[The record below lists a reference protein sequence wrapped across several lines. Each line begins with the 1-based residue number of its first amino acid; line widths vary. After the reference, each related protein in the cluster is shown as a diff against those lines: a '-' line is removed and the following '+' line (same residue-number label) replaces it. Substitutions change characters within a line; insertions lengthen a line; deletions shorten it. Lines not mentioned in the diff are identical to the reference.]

1 MHILIDLNFFF
12 PAFYTSFGLFVLS
25 DSFSQLYFLIFLLQ
39 LKNFGYLIS
48 KNSFLLFVPFFLP
61 MLFMDEISF
70 QKFFSP
76 YTHCILPWHTLFLF
90 VWQVLEDILQRT
102 GRKPKKKNRV
112 QGKQRN
118 WREVQEW
125 SIKMLIIKLSP
136 KSANFFIE
144 HIIKTIKIHR
154 SQIDYFCHSNNSLEI
169 VVHWGDGQL
178 GAKT

>member
-1 MHILIDLNFFF
+1 M
-12 PAFYTSFGLFVLS
+12 SFGLFVLS

-76 YTHCILPWHTLFLF
+76 YTHCILPLHTLFLF

-102 GRKPKKKNRV
+102 GRKPKKKNL
-112 QGKQRN
+112 QGPGETEDLKGSPGMMSKI
-118 WREVQEW
+118 REQPV
-125 SIKMLIIKLSP
+125 LIGAGGLSP
-136 KSANFFIE
+136 LERQPPKE
-144 HIIKTIKIHR
+144 KLHL
-154 SQIDYFCHSNNSLEI
+154 SLW
-169 VVHWGDGQL
+169 VYR
-178 GAKT
+178 KY